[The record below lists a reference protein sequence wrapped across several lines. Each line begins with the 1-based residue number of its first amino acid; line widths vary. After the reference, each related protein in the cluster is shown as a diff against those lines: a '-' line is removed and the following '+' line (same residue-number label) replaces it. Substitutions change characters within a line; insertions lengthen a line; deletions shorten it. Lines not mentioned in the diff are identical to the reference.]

1 LTYRTATAKA
11 LKPHELEGLG
21 AYGLSAS
28 PSCWAEIIT
37 PKEPPGRTIPGSRI
51 LCLMWERLHEFIH
64 GNEHQAGV
72 FIAALIVAVLLIG
85 GVLDS
90 LLVRQERDRP
100 KQ

>member
-1 LTYRTATAKA
+1 
-11 LKPHELEGLG
+11 
-21 AYGLSAS
+21 
-28 PSCWAEIIT
+28 
-37 PKEPPGRTIPGSRI
+37 
-51 LCLMWERLHEFIH
+51 MWERLHEFIH